1 MRSNLNEAVKLYCQ
15 GDYANV
21 QVDDIDE
28 NIKTLNRTF
37 QNIENFEQLPRSD
50 ANRQKFRKE
59 FYSLKSTLR
68 AAMLQGLKWNNE
80 FGAPLNFE
88 ERTYRI
94 LTKRYQDLLSNGGG
108 GGGKKKPGFDMQTN
122 LSTIE
127 MDKIEAQFKIVTLKD
142 VNAQEE
148 QLIRQAKAIEEIK
161 KNIGVLPAAK
171 QKFARQVLED
181 VKSGMLIVE
190 DGKTFLTYIQEYS
203 DTARPRQ

>member
-37 QNIENFEQLPRSD
+37 QNISDIFASDRIENFEQLPRSD

-127 MDKIEAQFKIVTLKD
+127 MDKIDAEYLEAQFKIVTLKD

-148 QLIRQAKAIEEIK
+148 QLIRQAKAIEELRKILEFCRPQN
-161 KNIGVLPAAK
+161 KNLRV
-171 QKFARQVLED
+171 R
-181 VKSGMLIVE
+181 
-190 DGKTFLTYIQEYS
+190 FLKM
-203 DTARPRQ
+203 